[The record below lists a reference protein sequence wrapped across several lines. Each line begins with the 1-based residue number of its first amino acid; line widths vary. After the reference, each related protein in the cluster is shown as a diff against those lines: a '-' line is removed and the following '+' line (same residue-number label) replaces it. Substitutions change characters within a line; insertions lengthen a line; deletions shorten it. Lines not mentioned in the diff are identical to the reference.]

1 MDGHVAELQRW
12 SRRSG
17 RRLPDEV
24 WHATIQR
31 VRGEFSEMPCLRVTA
46 EQARLLL
53 GLDQTATG
61 WVLGCLERE
70 GFLAVT
76 PAGEFVRRST
86 TP

>member
-12 SRRSG
+12 YRRSTQ
-17 RRLPDEV
+17 RLPDEV
-24 WHATIQR
+24 WHATIRR
-31 VRGEFSEMPCLRVTA
+31 VRGEFSEMPCLRVTV
-46 EQARLLL
+46 EQATLLL
-53 GLDQTATG
+53 GLDQAATR

-76 PAGEFVRRST
+76 PTGEFVRRGT